1 MKYSEMT
8 KAQLISEQAKC
19 REMYESYKSRNLKLN
34 MARGKPSISQ
44 ENTALELLDTVTS
57 KTDRTTEEGID
68 ILNYGCLEGLIEC
81 RKLFADMLEVPYEKV
96 FIGGNSSLNLIYD
109 YLTQCCVKGAS
120 DHTEPWL
127 LQGDVKFLCP
137 VPGYDRHFG
146 IADYLGIKL
155 INVPLTDNGP
165 DMDVVEELVKDPKVK
180 GMFCV
185 PKYSNP
191 TGAVYSDETVKR
203 IAEMETAEDFRVIW
217 DNAYC
222 IHHLTG
228 QHDDILDILDLCEK
242 AGNPDRAVVF
252 ASTSKISFSGS
263 GVAVFAANK
272 DNFQWISKRIGN
284 QTIGFDKIN
293 QLRHVRYFKD
303 IDGLMSHM
311 DDLATIITPKFEIVL
326 DTFENELKSLD
337 IAEWTKPRG
346 GYFISLNVEE
356 GCAKRVY
363 NLCKDAGV
371 TLTNCGATFPYGKDP
386 KDENIRIAPSYPTT
400 DELKTATD
408 ILVLSIKMATIEKIL
423 G

>member
-8 KAQLISEQAKC
+8 KAQLTSELEKC
-19 REMYESYKSRNLKLN
+19 RELYNNYKSRNLELN
-34 MARGKPSISQ
+34 MARGKPSIRQ
-44 ENTALELLDTVTS
+44 EDTALELLDTVTS

-109 YLTQCCVKGAS
+109 YLSQCCVKGAS
-120 DHTEPWL
+120 DHTKPWL

-146 IADYLGIKL
+146 IADYLGIEL
-155 INVPLTDNGP
+155 INVPLTEDGP
-165 DMDVVEELVKDPKVK
+165 DMDIVEELAKDPKVK

-191 TGAVYSDETVKR
+191 TGTVYSDETVRR
-203 IAEMETAEDFRVIW
+203 IAKMEAADDFRVIW

-228 QHDDILDILDLCEK
+228 EHDEILDILDECEK

-263 GVAVFAANK
+263 GVAVFAANE
-272 DNFQWISKRIGN
+272 DNYKWISKRIGT

-293 QLRHVRYFKD
+293 QLRHVRYFGD
-303 IDGLMSHM
+303 INGLNAHM
-311 DDLATIITPKFEIVL
+311 DKLAALITPKFEIVL
-326 DTFENELKSLD
+326 NTFDRDLLPLD

-346 GYFISLNVEE
+346 GYFVSLNVAD

-363 NLCKDAGV
+363 NLCDEAGV
-371 TLTNCGATFPYGKDP
+371 TLTDCGATFPYGKDP
-386 KDENIRIAPSYPTT
+386 KDENIRIAPSYPAME
-400 DELKTATD
+400 ELQTATD
-408 ILVLSIKMATIEKIL
+408 ILVLSIKLATLEKIL